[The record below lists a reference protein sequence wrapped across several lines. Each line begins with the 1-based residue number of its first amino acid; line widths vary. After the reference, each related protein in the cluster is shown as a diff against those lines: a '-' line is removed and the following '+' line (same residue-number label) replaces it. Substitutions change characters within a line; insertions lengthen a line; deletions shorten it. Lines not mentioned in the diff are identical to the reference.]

1 MKAAGFDIMLVFGKF
16 AAAAAIA
23 GFAISPIRC
32 RNPDLVAP
40 DSGAITGALPS

>member
-23 GFAISPIRC
+23 
-32 RNPDLVAP
+32 D
-40 DSGAITGALPS
+40 LPSVPLDAGT